1 MTQAAPA
8 GAAGRTLHL
17 VLGVLFV
24 GVGALGVALPIL
36 PTTPFLL
43 LASWSFARSSPR
55 LQAWLRRSPLF
66 GPWIADWERERGVR
80 RSVKVWAILAVAL
93 AVSLSLTYGELC
105 DWARAL
111 LVALALVGV
120 WVVLS
125 LHTIDDK
132 PS

>member
-1 MTQAAPA
+1 M
-8 GAAGRTLHL
+8 GI
-17 VLGVLFV
+17 
-24 GVGALGVALPIL
+24 GALGVALPIL

-80 RSVKVWAILAVAL
+80 RSVKAWAILAVAL
-93 AVSLSLTYGELC
+93 AVSLSLAYGELC

-111 LVALALVGV
+111 LVVLALVGV

-125 LHTIDDK
+125 LRTIDGK